1 MLVYA
6 IRTFSLW
13 HDFFC
18 LQILFIVEQ
27 AMNNFQND
35 KLFSVLASNVF
46 CVSSSSKTR
55 FLIVHLKKLWLL
67 RKSIKGKFTFIN
79 TETQNVLSKLFENL
93 IILFPRNA
101 ERGLWVS
108 WLIGRGC
115 AKATQETQGKVF
127 KRLAR
132 CLGLFYLKNST

>member
-1 MLVYA
+1 
-6 IRTFSLW
+6 
-13 HDFFC
+13 
-18 LQILFIVEQ
+18 
-27 AMNNFQND
+27 MNNFQND

-101 ERGLWVS
+101 ERGL
-108 WLIGRGC
+108 
-115 AKATQETQGKVF
+115 
-127 KRLAR
+127 
-132 CLGLFYLKNST
+132 